1 MCNVALAEGLS
12 REHAG
17 RVCLWS
23 NRRGAGFLAQWAGM
37 EVAFPLTVETLR
49 RFDNVYSIFSS
60 DEFVGIIQKLH
71 GEGGDVHIGRFLI
84 DPSRTGRGIGGCALS
99 EFVRMLFANPGVGS
113 ISLSVFADN
122 VAAKGLYERLGFK
135 VCEAIDQ
142 PRRRFLMRLARGAS
156 VAPVSKRHACLETE
170 RLLLRP
176 WLESDAKDLFL
187 YASDPLV
194 GPMAGWPA
202 HTCIED
208 SLGAIRGVLSAPESY
223 AVVPKSAG
231 HAVGSIGLKTDNG
244 ASIKLAGDECELGY
258 WIGVPF
264 WGQGLIPEAVRELQ
278 RHAFEDLGMGTMW
291 VGYFDGNEKSRRVQE
306 KCGFAYHHTAHDV
319 ACAMPD
325 VLHTEHFSSMTREA
339 WLSRHAGTRT

>member
-49 RFDNVYSIFSS
+49 RFDNVYSIFSA

-135 VCEAIDQ
+135 VCGAIDQ

-202 HTCIED
+202 HT
-208 SLGAIRGVLSAPESY
+208 SRTAWAPS
-223 AVVPKSAG
+223 
-231 HAVGSIGLKTDNG
+231 
-244 ASIKLAGDECELGY
+244 
-258 WIGVPF
+258 
-264 WGQGLIPEAVRELQ
+264 EA
-278 RHAFEDLGMGTMW
+278 
-291 VGYFDGNEKSRRVQE
+291 
-306 KCGFAYHHTAHDV
+306 C
-319 ACAMPD
+319 
-325 VLHTEHFSSMTREA
+325 
-339 WLSRHAGTRT
+339 SRHPSPTRSYRSRQVTRSAASASRLITAPASSSRETNASLATGSAYRSGARASSPRRSASCSAMHSRTWGWARCGSATSTGTRSPGEYRRSAASPTITRLTTLPARCPVCCIPSISPA